1 MHRIISNIVVCTFVF
16 TSVGCGGGEQV
27 DAESNDAPDVST
39 QSSATVQIISPEEG
53 ATVGTDVTVTLQTS
67 GIEIVSIT
75 PPVPG
80 TGHHHLYVDVDLTP
94 LNEMVPQ
101 GNPQI
106 IHQGDGSTERTIE
119 GLAPGPHRIIAVV
132 ANPAHIPIDPPVI
145 DTVHFCSGGNC

>member
-1 MHRIISNIVVCTFVF
+1 MRRLLLNTAACTFLF
-16 TSVGCGGGEQV
+16 ASVGCGGGEQA
-27 DAESNDAPDVST
+27 DAEFDTEADVSV
-39 QSSATVQIISPEEG
+39 QPSATVQIISPAEG
-53 ATVGTDVTVTLQTS
+53 ATVGTDVTVVLQTS

-94 LNEMVPQ
+94 LGEMVPQ
-101 GNPQI
+101 GDPQI

-132 ANPAHIPIDPPVI
+132 ANPAHIPIDPPVT
-145 DTVHFCSGGNC
+145 DTVHFTVANC